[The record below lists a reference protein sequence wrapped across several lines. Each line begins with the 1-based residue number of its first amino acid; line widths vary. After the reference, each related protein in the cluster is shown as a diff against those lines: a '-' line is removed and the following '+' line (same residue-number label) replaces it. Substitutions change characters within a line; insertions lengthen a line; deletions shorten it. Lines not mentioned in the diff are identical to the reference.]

1 MTAIGGAIGSLNY
14 DKRKIMAK
22 GLANKYN
29 VPIVYV
35 KNRKIY
41 VPDYVIEN
49 NQFKIIMWT
58 KFYKKD
64 LRLRQWTT
72 F

>member
-29 VPIVYV
+29 VPIIYV
-35 KNRKIY
+35 KNRKLY
-41 VPDYVIEN
+41 TPDYEIEN
-49 NQFKIIMWT
+49 NSLKIIMWT
-58 KFYKKD
+58 RFYKRD
-64 LRLRQWTT
+64 LKWK
-72 F
+72 